1 MEAKVNAQL
10 VTVVTFDQNS
20 QKILDSQKTCQISH
34 RIQWQRLSIFSLESE
49 KVNIQNQNMKQQ
61 KTMRKVPAKS
71 IKKRLFT
78 LT

>member
-10 VTVVTFDQNS
+10 VTVVTFDQFS
-20 QKILDSQKTCQISH
+20 EDSRVSKTCQISH
-34 RIQWQRLSIFSLESE
+34 RIQWQRWSIFSLESE
-49 KVNIQNQNMKQQ
+49 KVNILNQNMKQQ